1 MKIGLIAGGGKFP
14 IIFAKAAR
22 AKGFSI
28 YAVAHQNE
36 TDPLLEEH
44 VDEIRW
50 IYLGQIKKLINF
62 FKSNQVTEAV
72 MMGTIAKAKLF
83 KDLRPDT
90 KAISL
95 IAGMRHTLDDGILRS
110 LAGMLE
116 KEGITIRSST
126 FLLPNLLAEKGC
138 WTKRK
143 PSRAEKRDITLGWE
157 IAKGIGRLDI
167 GQCVVVEG
175 GSILAVEAIDGTDAT
190 IMRGGKLGSGKSAV
204 VKVCKPDQDLR
215 FDIPAI
221 GLETIKT
228 MHLAGANM
236 LVIEAGKAVVF
247 EKEEMIVLA
256 DKWKMSIIA
265 MEKPEDITDSW

>member
-1 MKIGLIAGGGKFP
+1 MKIGLIAGGGQFP

-22 AKGFSI
+22 AKGLSI

-36 TDPLLEEH
+36 TDSLLEEH
-44 VDEIRW
+44 VDEVRW
-50 IYLGQIKKLINF
+50 IYLGQIKKLIKF
-62 FKSNQVTEAV
+62 FKSNHVTEAV

-110 LAGMLE
+110 LAGLLE
-116 KEGITIRSST
+116 KEGITIRPST

-138 WTKRK
+138 WTRRK
-143 PSRAEKRDITLGWE
+143 SSRSERGDIALGWE

-167 GQCVVVEG
+167 GQCVVAG
-175 GSILAVEAIDGTDAT
+175 SGSILAVEAIDGTDAT
-190 IMRGGKLGSGKSAV
+190 IMRGGKLGSGNTVV
-204 VKVCKPDQDLR
+204 VKVCKPNQDLR

-228 MHLAGANM
+228 MHAAGVNV

-247 EKEEMIVLA
+247 EKEEMIAIA

-265 MEKPEDITDSW
+265 IEKPEDIND

>member
-1 MKIGLIAGGGKFP
+1 MKIGLIAGGGQFP

-36 TDPLLEEH
+36 TDSLLEEY
-44 VDEIRW
+44 VDEVRW
-50 IYLGQIKKLINF
+50 IYLGQIKKLIKF

-72 MMGTIAKAKLF
+72 MMGTIAKARLF
-83 KDLRPDT
+83 KELRPDT

-116 KEGITIRSST
+116 KEGIVVRSST

-143 PSRAEKRDITLGWE
+143 PSRTEKRDITLGWE
-157 IAKGIGRLDI
+157 IAKEVGRLDI
-167 GQCVVVEG
+167 GQCVVVGG

-190 IMRGGKLGSGKSAV
+190 IMRGGKLGSGNATV

-228 MHLAGANM
+228 MHAADVKMLA
-236 LVIEAGKAVVF
+236 IEAGKAVVF
-247 EKEEMIVLA
+247 EKEKMIALA

-265 MEKPEDITDSW
+265 MEKSEDITDSY

>member
-1 MKIGLIAGGGKFP
+1 MKIGLIAGGGQFP

-28 YAVAHQNE
+28 HAVAHRNE
-36 TDPLLEEH
+36 TDSLLEEH
-44 VDEIRW
+44 VDAIRW
-50 IYLGQIKKLINF
+50 IYIGQINKLIKF
-62 FKSNQVTEAV
+62 FRSNQVTEAV

-83 KDLRPDT
+83 RDLRPDI

-95 IAGMRHTLDDGILRS
+95 IAGMHHTMDDGILRA
-110 LAGMLE
+110 LAGVLE
-116 KEGITIRSST
+116 KEGIQVRPST

-138 WTKRK
+138 WTRRK
-143 PSRAEKRDITLGWE
+143 PSRAEKGDIILGWK
-157 IAKGIGRLDI
+157 IAKEVGRLDI

-175 GSILAVEAIDGTDAT
+175 GSVLADEAIDGTDAT
-190 IMRGGKLGSGKSAV
+190 IMRGGKLGNGNASV

-228 MHLAGANM
+228 MHEAGASV

-247 EKEEMIVLA
+247 EKEEMIALA
-256 DKWKMSIIA
+256 DKRKISIFA
-265 MEKPEDITDSW
+265 MEKPEDIAAG